1 MASNAFIRQ
10 QRNNQMVGTGAVQTL
25 FSGTLKGGNNGVRV
39 NVSSTAISTAPL
51 TVHFTNPDGTLSAAL
66 TTVPSLGVNLAVG
79 SQSYTVDP
87 GQPMK
92 DFVIRTTFALAGA
105 VTLDI
110 DVLNQ
115 MGV

>member
-1 MASNAFIRQ
+1 
-10 QRNNQMVGTGAVQTL
+10 MVGTGAVATL

-39 NVSSTAISTAPL
+39 NISSTAVSTGNL

-66 TTVPSLGVNLAVG
+66 TTAPVAAPLVIG
-79 SQSYTVDP
+79 SQSFTVTP

-92 DFVIRTTFALAGA
+92 DFVIRSQFGVGVAT
-105 VTLDI
+105 TLDI

>member
-10 QRNNQMVGTGAVQTL
+10 QRNNQMVGTGAVATL

-39 NVSSTAISTAPL
+39 NISSTAVSATPL
-51 TVHFTNPDGTLSAAL
+51 TLHFTNPDGTLSAAL
-66 TTVPSLGVNLAVG
+66 LTAPVAIALAIG
-79 SQSYTVDP
+79 SQSFTVTP

-92 DFVIRTTFALAGA
+92 DFVIRSQFGVGVAT
-105 VTLDI
+105 TLDI

>member
-10 QRNNQMVGTGAVQTL
+10 QQNNQMVGTGAAATL

-39 NVSSTAISTAPL
+39 NISSTAVSTANL
-51 TVHFTNPDGTLSAAL
+51 TIHFTNPDGTLSAAL
-66 TTVPSLGVNLAVG
+66 TTVPAAAPLVIG
-79 SQSYTVDP
+79 SQSFTVTP

-92 DFVIRTTFALAGA
+92 DFVIRSQFGVGVAT
-105 VTLDI
+105 TLDI

>member
-1 MASNAFIRQ
+1 
-10 QRNNQMVGTGAVQTL
+10 MVGTGAVATL

-39 NVSSTAISTAPL
+39 NISSTAVSTGNL

-66 TTVPSLGVNLAVG
+66 TTAPVAQPLVIG
-79 SQSYTVDP
+79 SQSFTVTP

-92 DFVIRTTFALAGA
+92 DFVIRSQFGVGVAT
-105 VTLDI
+105 TLDI

>member
-10 QRNNQMVGTGAVQTL
+10 QRNNQMQGTGAVATL

-39 NVSSTAISTAPL
+39 NISSTAVSTGNL

-66 TTVPSLGVNLAVG
+66 ATVPAAGVLAVG
-79 SQSYTVDP
+79 SQSFTVTP

-92 DFVIRTTFALAGA
+92 DFVIRSQFAVG
-105 VTLDI
+105 VNPTLDI